1 MSYLKAVLFIGVLT
15 TQIQN
20 IDSSAA
26 VVDELDGN
34 PANTVYI
41 KDYFWQKNYNE
52 TIEFIKQHEGFMP
65 KAYYCSA
72 GYLTIGYGHVIKK
85 GENFSTPLTKA
96 AADKLLKKDF
106 DIALK
111 AVKRTT
117 NLSGSKELA
126 MAHFVFSMGIGN
138 FNRSTIKK
146 DIKNNRPIDNS
157 ILKWSYYTNKNGQK
171 VKSEVAYRLREW
183 ELKMYNRDTQKLYN
197 VNNGSWALN

>member
-1 MSYLKAVLFIGVLT
+1 MSYLKAVLFLGVLT

-20 IDSSAA
+20 VDSSA
-26 VVDELDGN
+26 VVIDELDGK

-41 KDYFWQKNYNE
+41 EDYFWHKNYNE

-65 KAYYCSA
+65 NAYYCSA

-85 GENFSTPLTKA
+85 GENFSKPLTKA
-96 AADKLLKKDF
+96 EADELLRKDF
-106 DIALK
+106 EIALK

-117 NLSGSKELA
+117 NLSGSKQLA

-157 ILKWSYYTNKNGQK
+157 LLKWSYYTNKNGKK

-183 ELKMYNRDTQKLYN
+183 ELKMYNRDAQKLYN
-197 VNNGSWALN
+197 VDKGSWVLN